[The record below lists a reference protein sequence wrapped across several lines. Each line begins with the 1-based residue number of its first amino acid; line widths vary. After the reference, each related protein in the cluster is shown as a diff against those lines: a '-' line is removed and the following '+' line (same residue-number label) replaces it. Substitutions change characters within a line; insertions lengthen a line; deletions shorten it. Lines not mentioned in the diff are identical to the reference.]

1 MSGSTEM
8 DKLKEFNAL
17 EDMLTKAGIEY
28 DREDKEPVMGIWDLH
43 QLMSKDTCG
52 DRYVWDVICHKG
64 SYGYEQGLLEMW
76 GKNMNDPEGYLTA
89 KECFEKIKE
98 IVENEL
104 ESK

>member
-1 MSGSTEM
+1 M
-8 DKLKEFNAL
+8 DRLKEFDDL
-17 EDMLTKAGIEY
+17 EKMLADEGIAY
-28 DREDKEPVMGIWDLH
+28 CREDTSEFGCSFH
-43 QLMSKDTCG
+43 QLRADENPG
-52 DRYVWDVICHKG
+52 DRWTWDVICFKG
-64 SYGYEQGLLEMW
+64 TFGYEQGLLEMW